1 MKKKLSIILG
11 LGLIW
16 GVFMLGQVHLV
27 NAQPVNQK
35 LVSGPIT
42 SPITSPISYF
52 SYVFG
57 GKINYRS
64 LTFRFIPFW
73 PYLRPVFG
81 LRPAA
86 NVNVSALNTQTR
98 VGTFATTNTDGLYS
112 IAVSETSSS
121 SAQYNVGASDNL
133 GTYFFPRQRTINVEP
148 SRTYYSAHFWG
159 FNLFSIPQAPRL
171 NRISPDQGPKG
182 TRFTL
187 SGGGFEASASANQ
200 VVVERALMP
209 SQFNQ
214 LSNNGQSLSFIL
226 STAIN
231 FQPNNTYQVYVI
243 NANGQSNSL
252 SLKVTLECLVCKADI
267 NGDGV
272 VNILDFSRLAACFNK
287 RSSQYDQRSNICAK
301 ADLNG
306 DGVVT
311 ILDFSILSTQFG
323 KTVPSNQSVPN
334 LKKKYPSNHSVPSLK
349 KNIKR

>member
-1 MKKKLSIILG
+1 MKKKLFIALG

-16 GVFMLGQVHLV
+16 GALMLGQMRLV
-27 NAQPVNQK
+27 NAQSVNQN

-42 SPITSPISYF
+42 APITSPISYF
-52 SYVFG
+52 AYVLG
-57 GKINYRS
+57 GKINYQY

-73 PYLRPVFG
+73 PYLKPVFS

-98 VGTFATTNTDGLYS
+98 VGTFATTDTDGLYS

-121 SAQYNVGASDNL
+121 SAQYNVKASDNL

-171 NRISPDQGPKG
+171 NRISPDQGPNG
-182 TRFTL
+182 TRITL
-187 SGGGFEASASANQ
+187 SGGDFETSASANQ
-200 VVVERALMP
+200 VVVGKSLMQA
-209 SQFNQ
+209 QFNQ
-214 LSNNGQSLSFIL
+214 LSENGQSLSFIL
-226 STAIN
+226 NTAIN
-231 FQPNNTYQVYVI
+231 LQPNNTYQVYVI
-243 NANGQSNSL
+243 NTNGQSNSL
-252 SLKVTLECLVCKADI
+252 SLKVTLDCLVCKADI
-267 NGDGV
+267 NKDGV
-272 VNILDFSRLAACFNK
+272 VNILDLSRLASCFNK
-287 RSSQYDQRSNICAK
+287 RSTEYDQRGNSCAK

-323 KTVPSNQSVPN
+323 KTVPSNQSTSK
-334 LKKKYPSNHSVPSLK
+334 LKKSIIRYS
-349 KNIKR
+349 IKR

>member
-16 GVFMLGQVHLV
+16 GAFMLGQTRLV
-27 NAQPVNQK
+27 NAQPVNQN

-42 SPITSPISYF
+42 APITSPISYF
-52 SYVFG
+52 SYIFG
-57 GKINYRS
+57 GKINYRY

-98 VGTFATTNTDGLYS
+98 IGTFAITDTNGLYS
-112 IAVSETSSS
+112 IAVSETNS
-121 SAQYNVGASDNL
+121 SAQYNVKASDNL
-133 GTYFFPRQRTINVEP
+133 GTYFFPRQRIINVEP

-200 VVVERALMP
+200 VVVGSSLMS

-214 LSNNGQSLSFIL
+214 LSENGQSLSFIL
-226 STAIN
+226 STEIN
-231 FQPNNTYQVYVI
+231 FLPNNTYRVYII
-243 NANGQSNSL
+243 NANGKSNSL
-252 SLKVTLECLVCKADI
+252 ALKVTLDCLVCKADI

-287 RSSQYDQRSNICAK
+287 KSSQYDQRGNICAK

-323 KTVPSNQSVPN
+323 KRVPSNQAIFN
-334 LKKKYPSNHSVPSLK
+334 LRKS
-349 KNIKR
+349 IKR